1 MVWEDAKTFKQG
13 VFNTDS
19 VKKDATKKFK
29 KHVRIGQLLLTDS
42 NTITQST
49 NFSLNK
55 SGNYEC
61 QSGNDDDIM
70 CAVNVTHVLYH
81 PLYEEM
87 VEDLY
92 DDAPSDFK
100 QIIDSKLSSD
110 I

>member
-1 MVWEDAKTFKQG
+1 
-13 VFNTDS
+13 
-19 VKKDATKKFK
+19 
-29 KHVRIGQLLLTDS
+29 
-42 NTITQST
+42 
-49 NFSLNK
+49 
-55 SGNYEC
+55 
-61 QSGNDDDIM
+61 M

-100 QIIDSKLSSD
+100 QIVDSKLSSD